1 MIEDLDDGA
10 EGAMAMPGQPRFA
23 RLSDDTWTTIL
34 RDYQQGAT
42 VPELSDRWGVRE
54 TTLHSRIMRHNA
66 TKSSIGDELAR
77 QRAELI
83 TKTDQTRAL
92 RRELARHRLF
102 ADFNADDVI
111 DPMALTLL
119 ATVAS
124 GRAMMRQLWPEAR
137 ALAHLAEVYVRLHE
151 RKAVE
156 ITLEDLLAIPDGP
169 AAQATGATPD
179 AGDLAE
185 AALQSI

>member
-1 MIEDLDDGA
+1 MTEELDAGA
-10 EGAMAMPGQPRFA
+10 EGGLATPGQPRFA
-23 RLSDDTWTTIL
+23 RLSDETWSTIL

-42 VPELSDRWGVRE
+42 VPELADKWGVRE
-54 TTLHSRIMRHNA
+54 TTLRSRIMRHNA
-66 TKSSIGDELAR
+66 TKASIGDDLAHR
-77 QRAELI
+77 RAALI
-83 TKTDQTRAL
+83 TKADEERAL

-169 AAQATGATPD
+169 AAQATGAAPD
-179 AGDLAE
+179 DGDLAE

>member
-10 EGAMAMPGQPRFA
+10 EGALAMPDQPRFT
-23 RLSDDTWTTIL
+23 RLSADTWTVIL

-42 VPELSDRWGVRE
+42 VPELSEKWGVRE
-54 TTLHSRIMRHNA
+54 TTVRSRIMRHNA
-66 TKSSIGDELAR
+66 TKASIGDEMAH
-77 QRAELI
+77 QRAGMI
-83 TKTDQTRAL
+83 TQTDQTRAL
-92 RRELARHRLF
+92 RRALARHRLF
-102 ADFNADDVI
+102 ADYNEDDVVE
-111 DPMALTLL
+111 PVTLTLI

-137 ALAHLAEVYVRLHE
+137 ALAHLAEVYARLNE

-156 ITLEDLLAIPDGP
+156 ITLEDLLAIPDRP
-169 AAQATGATPD
+169 AAEPPVEE
-179 AGDLAE
+179 GDFAE